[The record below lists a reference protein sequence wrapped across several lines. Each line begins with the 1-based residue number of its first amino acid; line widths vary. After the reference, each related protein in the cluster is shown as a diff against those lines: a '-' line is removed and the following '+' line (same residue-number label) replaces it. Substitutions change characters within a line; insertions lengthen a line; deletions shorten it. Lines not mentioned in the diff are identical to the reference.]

1 MTFRISKVDE
11 FVVIKYFPEPYYE
24 GEEADGDSMIIEEN
38 DLDDLI
44 DALDSYVEKR
54 GEK

>member
-1 MTFRISKVDE
+1 MTFKILKVDE
-11 FVVIKYFPEPYYE
+11 FVVIKYFSDPYYE
-24 GEEADGDSMIIEEN
+24 GEEANEDSMIIGEN

-54 GEK
+54 TG